1 MKSEIDKAKVIED
14 KGDKF
19 SNVEER
25 RLKNLQITR
34 NRLCMTRDLISDI
47 HAENLLRLE
56 RTKHYSRD

>member
-34 NRLCMTRDLISDI
+34 NRLCMTRDLI
-47 HAENLLRLE
+47 
-56 RTKHYSRD
+56 